1 MEFTIPVVNFTPIL
15 PEIVLVGTALLVLL
29 VAAYTERRRW
39 LAAVSIVGLLVA
51 ALLSF
56 LIPVNPPQTF
66 QGMLVVD
73 HYALYVNLVVLLASF
88 LALLLSY
95 YYTPKFTGAQG
106 GYYSLILLATAGMMT
121 MAAATD
127 LVTIFLALE
136 TLSLSLYV
144 LAGYNRKSPRSGEAA
159 LKYMLLGSFSSAFF
173 LYGIA
178 LAYAATGT
186 TNLAEIAGG
195 KTLAGGSLLW
205 YVAGGLLLVGFGF
218 KISVVPFHM
227 WTPDVYQGAPTPVT
241 AFMAVGAKAAG
252 FAALMRAVLYAMG
265 GMKSTW
271 EWAFAVLALLTMTL
285 GNLAAL
291 RQVSVKRMLA
301 YSSIAQA
308 GYMLVGVV
316 AVYAAGAASSFSG
329 INGVLLYLF
338 AYLFTNAG
346 AFLVVAGIEEKGG
359 FNDIASYDGLVK
371 TSPLAAGLMVVFLFS
386 LAGIPSTGGFIGKFM
401 VFGSAIERGYYV
413 LALVAI
419 LNTVVAAAYYLKIVQ
434 AMFFKRPLES
444 SSIPLSKTLVVAIV
458 IAVVMVFWI
467 GIFPQNFIELASQSV
482 AVLLAP

>member
-39 LAAVSIVGLLVA
+39 LAAVCIVGLLVA

-159 LKYMLLGSFSSAFF
+159 LKYMLLGAFSSAFF

-301 YSSIAQA
+301 YSSIAHA
-308 GYMLVGVV
+308 GYMLVGLTAGTQRGV
-316 AVYAAGAASSFSG
+316 AAVLFYLLSYAFMN
-329 INGVLLYLF
+329 I
-338 AYLFTNAG
+338 G
-346 AFLVVAGIEEKGG
+346 AFAVLVALERGSEQDVELPQML
-359 FNDIASYDGLVK
+359 GL
-371 TSPLAAGLMVVFLFS
+371 SRRRPLLAAAMAIFMLS
-386 LAGIPSTGGFIGKFM
+386 LAGIPPLVGFMGKLY
-401 VFGSAIERGYYV
+401 VFSAAVDAGWAWLAV
-413 LALVAI
+413 LAM
-419 LNTVVAAAYYLKIVQ
+419 LNSVISAYYYLRVIVN
-434 AMFFKRPLES
+434 MYMREPEES
-444 SSIPLSKTLVVAIV
+444 A
-458 IAVVMVFWI
+458 
-467 GIFPQNFIELASQSV
+467 SV
-482 AVLLAP
+482 APRSPWTVSLALWLTALGTIVMGVVPGPVIVLAQQSMKMLIGG

>member
-1 MEFTIPVVNFTPIL
+1 MEFTIPAVNLTPVL

-39 LAAVSIVGLLVA
+39 LAVVSILGLLA
-51 ALLSF
+51 AAVLRF
-56 LIPVNPPQTF
+56 VIPVNPPQTF

-73 HYALYVNLVVLLASF
+73 LYALYVNLVVLLASF

-95 YYTPKFTGAQG
+95 YYTPQFTKAQG

-144 LAGYNRKSPRSGEAA
+144 LAGYNRNNPRSGEAA
-159 LKYMLLGSFSSAFF
+159 LKYMLLGAFSSAFF

-186 TNLAEIAGG
+186 TNLAAIAGG
-195 KTLAGGSLLW
+195 KTLAGGSFLW
-205 YVAGGLLLVGFGF
+205 YAAGALLLVGFGF

-265 GMKSTW
+265 GMKNTW
-271 EWAFAVLALLTMTL
+271 MWAFAVLALLTMTL

-291 RQVSVKRMLA
+291 RQMSVKRMLA
-301 YSSIAQA
+301 YSSIAHA
-308 GYMLVGVV
+308 GYMLVGLTAGTQRGV
-316 AVYAAGAASSFSG
+316 AAVLFYLLSYAFMN
-329 INGVLLYLF
+329 I
-338 AYLFTNAG
+338 G
-346 AFLVVAGIEEKGG
+346 AFAVLVALEK
-359 FNDIASYDGLVK
+359 DERQDVELPQMLGL
-371 TSPLAAGLMVVFLFS
+371 SRRRPLLAAAMAVFMLS
-386 LAGIPSTGGFIGKFM
+386 LAGIPPLVGFMGKLY
-401 VFGSAIERGYYV
+401 VFSAAVDAGWVWLAV
-413 LALVAI
+413 LAM
-419 LNTVVAAAYYLKIVQ
+419 LNSVISAYYYLRVVVNMYMKEPEKEAVVASRSPWTVSLALWLTALGTIFMGVIPGPVIVLAQ
-434 AMFFKRPLES
+434 ES
-444 SSIPLSKTLVVAIV
+444 MKML
-458 IAVVMVFWI
+458 I
-467 GIFPQNFIELASQSV
+467 GG
-482 AVLLAP
+482 

>member
-1 MEFTIPVVNFTPIL
+1 MEFTIPAVNLTPIL
-15 PEIVLVGTALLVLL
+15 PEVVLVGTALLVLL
-29 VAAYTERRRW
+29 VSAYTERQRW
-39 LAAVSIVGLLVA
+39 LAVLSILGLLVA
-51 ALLSF
+51 AALSF
-56 LIPVNPPQTF
+56 AIKVDPPQTF

-95 YYTPKFTGAQG
+95 YYTPQFTRSQG
-106 GYYSLILLATAGMMT
+106 GYYALILLATTGMMA

-127 LVTIFLALE
+127 LVAIFLALE

-144 LAGYNRKSPRSGEAA
+144 LAGFNRESPRSGEAA
-159 LKYMLLGSFSSAFF
+159 LKYMLLGAFSSAFF

-186 TNLAEIAGG
+186 TNLADIASG

-205 YVAGGLLLVGFGF
+205 YAAGALLLVGFSF

-265 GMKSTW
+265 NMKSTW

-301 YSSIAQA
+301 YSSIAHA
-308 GYMLVGVV
+308 GYMLVGLTAGTQRGV
-316 AVYAAGAASSFSG
+316 A
-329 INGVLLYLF
+329 GVLFYLLSYAF
-338 AYLFTNAG
+338 MNIG
-346 AFLVVAGIEEKGG
+346 AFAVLVALERGEKQDIELPQML
-359 FNDIASYDGLVK
+359 GL
-371 TSPLAAGLMVVFLFS
+371 SRRRPLLAAAMAVFMLS
-386 LAGIPSTGGFIGKFM
+386 LAGVPPLVGFVGKLY
-401 VFGSAIERGYYV
+401 VFSAAVAAGWVWLAV
-413 LALVAI
+413 LAM
-419 LNTVVAAAYYLKIVQ
+419 LNSVISAYYYLRVVANMYMREPEEEFAVAPRSPWTVSLALWLTALGTIF
-434 AMFFKRPLES
+434 MGL
-444 SSIPLSKTLVVAIV
+444 IPGPVVVLAQQS
-458 IAVVMVFWI
+458 MKMLI
-467 GIFPQNFIELASQSV
+467 GG
-482 AVLLAP
+482 